1 MAAATG
7 GRCGGGG
14 GILPSMKVVGQTLT
28 WAELGDDF
36 LQQVFTPERVAP
48 LLSGALPKQ
57 VRLRQPLPGGEAEI
71 TVNLHE
77 PRVLRPL
84 PDVLRVDLPLSI
96 VVDGEVL
103 GVIEADARLGV
114 MVSLFLRVEPRW
126 PLLVFLNV
134 RPVQPDEVAISE
146 EATSPLFDVA
156 RRLGQIPDLRVTI
169 ASAVNDEI
177 AKTIG
182 SRTVNVLARI
192 DESVPERAPAATGP
206 RAHDISPPPA
216 VPPDHVPS
224 EGWLFVPPEMIA
236 AVIAPA

>member
-1 MAAATG
+1 MAAAAG

-14 GILPSMKVVGQTLT
+14 GIFPSMKVVGQTLT

-84 PDVLRVDLPLSI
+84 LDVLRVDLPLSI

-169 ASAVNDEI
+169 AAAVNDEI

-224 EGWLFVPPEMIA
+224 EGWIFVPPEMIA
-236 AVIAPA
+236 AVIAPI